1 MKSTTFLAYFL
12 ALFAMFFGLSSTTSA
27 EMITDLEPRAAAP
40 TKPVGAAFDATIDLL
55 VKEHS
60 DIVVK
65 AFADVC
71 TDANLSTDIT
81 TDIRVQISGLIN
93 IDFGLGTR
101 LSAALRSSIKAAV
114 RTEVDLETKAQ
125 FSANLRTN
133 LAAIITKRCPAHDS
147 ACIKLQAKNIVKDAI
162 KFTTKAS
169 VKISDK
175 ISVNLATRVKAAIQI
190 QVKKFS
196 VNLWLIKINV
206 TGDVEVSNSVS
217 LRFKNAAGLV
227 ASACADISAK
237 LVSQIKT
244 IASI

>member
-12 ALFAMFFGLSSTTSA
+12 ALFAMFFGLSTTTTA